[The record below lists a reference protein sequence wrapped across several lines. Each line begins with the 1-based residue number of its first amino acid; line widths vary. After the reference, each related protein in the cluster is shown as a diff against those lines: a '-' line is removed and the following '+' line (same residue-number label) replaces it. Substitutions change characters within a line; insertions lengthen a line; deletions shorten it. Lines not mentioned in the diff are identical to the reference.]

1 MGEQTHEARPEP
13 APAPPAV
20 SRSVAEAAAPPLVAE
35 ILRLQS
41 TAGNAA
47 VGRLLARSPALAPV
61 AETAKSVLDPYDH
74 WYGLDHKGLG
84 VDLLRR
90 LPQQAALVQ
99 QVFGLVG
106 WSNRDDVAEALCD
119 AASDDQLRAI
129 AREEAGRDALRR
141 VVRELLSGYTSGNE
155 NRQMRRVMAIVSE
168 QAPLVDSAVGKTLEI
183 EVVTFDKGGTLMD
196 WAGQKAAP
204 VVWKAMFWRSKDR
217 RNQFGSGA
225 RGHTAIIVGGL
236 AYSYEGSGWR
246 VGQNKVEYMT
256 EATAHRPATSQV
268 LLLPID
274 DARKI
279 QRHLDAAANTGVYL
293 LGGEIC
299 SDATGTALE
308 EVLGK
313 LSKDA
318 NPQHLKQQL
327 AASGKVTS
335 ERVYAEGSN
344 GVFTPKP

>member
-1 MGEQTHEARPEP
+1 MGEQTHEARSEPEP
-13 APAPPAV
+13 AAPATRP
-20 SRSVAEAAAPPLVAE
+20 VADAATPPLVAE
-35 ILRLQS
+35 ILRLQR

-47 VGRLLARSPALAPV
+47 VGRLLARSPAPAPPV
-61 AETAKSVLDPYDH
+61 ITARSVVDKYDH
-74 WYGLDHKGLG
+74 WYGLDHAGLG
-84 VDLLRR
+84 RDLLGR
-90 LPQQAALVQ
+90 LPQGAALVQ
-99 QVFGLVG
+99 EVFNLVS

-119 AASDDQLRAI
+119 AATDRELRAI
-129 AREEAGRDALRR
+129 AADEAGRDALRR
-141 VVRELLSGYTSGNE
+141 VVRELLSGWTSANE

-168 QAPLVDSAVGKTLEI
+168 QAPLVDSPAGKTIEI
-183 EVVTFDKGGTLMD
+183 EVVTFDKGGAAMD

-204 VVWKAMFWRSKDR
+204 VVWNLMFWRSKDR
-217 RNQFGSGA
+217 RQQFGAGS

-308 EVLGK
+308 QVLGK

-318 NPQHLKQQL
+318 NPQHLKNQL
-327 AASGKVTS
+327 AQSGRVAS
-335 ERVYAEGSN
+335 ERDYAQGSK
-344 GVFTPKP
+344 GVSTPKP